1 MLKKFLDRLE
11 GKMIVFLSK
20 VSYIAL
26 MLVGLVILFLLFREV
41 YNMIILSLHSGEPEG
56 YYRVLES
63 ILSFFI
69 FFEFLTLII
78 TSLKRRGN
86 VSLIFLL
93 SLGITALIRFLI
105 IYHEQIEGVILVS
118 VAILLLIIGIIL
130 LKRFIFAND
139 KNEEH
144 F

>member
-1 MLKKFLDRLE
+1 MKKFLDDLE
-11 GKMIVFLSK
+11 EKMIIFLSRI
-20 VSYIAL
+20 SYIAL
-26 MLVGLVILFLLFREV
+26 MFAGLVILFLLFREV
-41 YNMIILSLHSGEPEG
+41 YNMIVLSFHSSEPEG
-56 YYRVLES
+56 YYAVLES

-69 FFEFLTLII
+69 FFEFLTLIVM
-78 TSLKRRGN
+78 SLKRKGT

-105 IYHEQIEGVILVS
+105 IYHEQLMGVVLIAI
-118 VAILLLIIGIIL
+118 AILLLIIGIII
-130 LKRFIFAND
+130 LKRFIFTND